1 MPYLDSD
8 SMCGLRP
15 CAFHCETCWTLTS
28 SNRLSMQAFV
38 PKNRRPKFEL
48 RLQIL
53 DLNNVPL
60 VSGTSYVKWHLP
72 SSTSAE
78 HRGRTSKE
86 AIREHKVAW
95 EYDKL
100 LPVRMTV
107 DRNALL
113 QESEIH
119 FEVMQEYSSGA
130 RGERIILGN
139 VRLNLAE
146 YIDAGEDGD
155 GTITRRYLMQDSK
168 INSTLKIGISM
179 KQTEGERN
187 FMAPPLKSAPVFGGI
202 AGIMTAEQGQGDDF
216 SHLPSISSKTREVG
230 KLQDMYRKTL
240 AASWAAQEGELPAD
254 ECIEDI
260 FAGGDGWG
268 KALKKTRK
276 VTKPSRS
283 STDGEESDADRTT
296 LKTHHR
302 HTSSTHAK
310 RASSKSKGY
319 LRTSSRSNNKSDS
332 GISGRASI
340 EQQIQSSSTDTTA
353 PTGRRADEI
362 DEFTAREDLRSWE
375 ISAPT

>member
-1 MPYLDSD
+1 
-8 SMCGLRP
+8 
-15 CAFHCETCWTLTS
+15 
-28 SNRLSMQAFV
+28 MQAFV
-38 PKNRRPKFEL
+38 
-48 RLQIL
+48 

-86 AIREHKVAW
+86 VIREHKVAW
-95 EYDKL
+95 AYEKL
-100 LPVRMTV
+100 LPVRMTI
-107 DRNALL
+107 DRNAML

-146 YIDAGEDGD
+146 YVDVGEDGD
-155 GTITRRYLMQDSK
+155 GNIMRRYLMQDSK

-179 KQTEGERN
+179 KQTEGDRN
-187 FMAPPLKSAPVFGGI
+187 FMTPPLKTAPVFGGI
-202 AGIMTAEQGQGDDF
+202 AGIMTAEQGQGDSF
-216 SHLPSISSKTREVG
+216 SHMPSMSSKTREAG

-268 KALKKTRK
+268 KALKGNKKTP
-276 VTKPSRS
+276 KPSGG
-283 STDGEESDADRTT
+283 STDGEESDADRRT
-296 LKTHHR
+296 LKAHHR
-302 HTSSTHAK
+302 NTSRSHTKHPSN
-310 RASSKSKGY
+310 KSKAH
-319 LRTSSRSNNKSDS
+319 LRTSSRSNNNSDNS

-340 EQQIQSSSTDTTA
+340 EQQVQSSSTDTA
-353 PTGRRADEI
+353 AHAWRQADEV
-362 DEFTAREDLRSWE
+362 DELTAREDLRSWE
-375 ISAPT
+375 ISTPT